1 MFQAPRS
8 TVDFSF
14 WESLHRLKLDKFRLD
29 SSFVALSAVI
39 TPAAGKDGPGGSLHV
54 DGKSF
59 GSSRAVDNGSLVT
72 RGAFLNVNTVEEF
85 QKLNKKALV
94 EAAGQHIWGAIFD
107 GSAIQD
113 PSILFSFVLVTFADL
128 KKHVFTYWF
137 AFPALV
143 PASQFAF
150 LSPPIRLKESTAPHR
165 TLLGAAYSYLR
176 SGGVGAA
183 VFALTRAAATPAG
196 ELPDNTFPW
205 VAHSIAEVSLQKSSV
220 LVQDIVFVVV
230 DAAASAAAD
239 APGWVVRNVLALLSV
254 RGLAP
259 NGHSDVLCL
268 RGSHMQDGDAAGK
281 YIYSELFKLYAKDQA
296 SPTAFEFKTDVA
308 FSSPTVVGWEPNDRG
323 KPGPRVSDLGAVM
336 NSEKLMEQA
345 VDLNVRLMKWR
356 QWPSLD
362 TESLSGLKCL
372 LLGAGTLGCATARAL
387 MGWGIRHI
395 TLVDNGRVSYSN
407 PARQSLFEFEDAE
420 NKAFKSVAAAQRLKK
435 IFPGMV
441 TTGHVLTIAM
451 PGHPIDAMEE
461 TSAQKSFEELR
472 DLVASHD
479 VVYALTDSREARWL
493 PSVLCAAMDKLL
505 INSALGFSSYLVMR
519 HGGAPLG
526 SAEKSRPGC
535 YFCNDVVA
543 PVDSMKDRSLDQQ
556 CTVTRPGLALIAGGL
571 ASELTVALMNSPH
584 KLHHPLPA
592 FRRAGDTDF
601 AENSDEIPHQIRGS
615 LNNFT
620 QACPVT
626 PSFAHCTAC
635 SGPVVEA
642 FKTSGYDFVRS
653 VCTDS
658 SVLERI
664 SGITALNE
672 TISDE
677 LLASMEMDSDEDM

>member
-1 MFQAPRS
+1 MDTPMSSVYGDLICKTAMQQVNTS
-8 TVDFSF
+8 TV
-14 WESLHRLKLDKFRLD
+14 
-29 SSFVALSAVI
+29 
-39 TPAAGKDGPGGSLHV
+39 
-54 DGKSF
+54 
-59 GSSRAVDNGSLVT
+59 NC
-72 RGAFLNVNTVEEF
+72 
-85 QKLNKKALV
+85 
-94 EAAGQHIWGAIFD
+94 
-107 GSAIQD
+107 
-113 PSILFSFVLVTFADL
+113 
-128 KKHVFTYWF
+128 
-137 AFPALV
+137 
-143 PASQFAF
+143 
-150 LSPPIRLKESTAPHR
+150 
-165 TLLGAAYSYLR
+165 
-176 SGGVGAA
+176 
-183 VFALTRAAATPAG
+183 
-196 ELPDNTFPW
+196 
-205 VAHSIAEVSLQKSSV
+205 SV
-220 LVQDIVFVVV
+220 LVVIFCTVLFLFIIAEGDDSVLMRVGGLN
-230 DAAASAAAD
+230 AAFSPVASAATIQPP
-239 APGWVVRNVLALLSV
+239 APLT
-254 RGLAP
+254 
-259 NGHSDVLCL
+259 
-268 RGSHMQDGDAAGK
+268 DAAQSSL
-281 YIYSELFKLYAKDQA
+281 SELYAKDQA

-441 TTGHVLTIAM
+441 TAGHVLTIAM

-526 SAEKSRPGC
+526 SAEKPRPGC

-620 QACPVT
+620 QACPVVSSFFKCLFLIFMYYCSVNRLPVSRIALRVLVPLWKRLKQVGMILCAVSVRT
-626 PSFAHCTAC
+626 PQCW
-635 SGPVVEA
+635 SGSA
-642 FKTSGYDFVRS
+642 G
-653 VCTDS
+653 
-658 SVLERI
+658 
-664 SGITALNE
+664 
-672 TISDE
+672 
-677 LLASMEMDSDEDM
+677 